1 MLHRLLTA
9 VSSLVAEHGLP
20 AHRLGSCDLWALEH
34 RLNSCGSQA
43 QLLRGMWDL
52 PGSGIELVSLALAG
66 GFFTTEPPGKPAKV
80 MGGNLKAKAVIFHL
94 WMIFPGGCEGSTWE
108 RTPSPANT
116 RSCHWETG
124 VQKGPRGTLS
134 AARAKRLLGYLDIYP
149 RSYHHAQG
157 RNHFPGPLG
166 CINA

>member
-1 MLHRLLTA
+1 M
-9 VSSLVAEHGLP
+9 SDSLRPPWTVAYQAPPSMGFSRQVYCSGLP
-20 AHRLGSCDLWALEH
+20 FPSPGIFLTQGSNPGLPHC
-34 RLNSCGSQA
+34 RQM
-43 QLLRGMWDL
+43 LLL
-52 PGSGIELVSLALAG
+52 S
-66 GFFTTEPPGKPAKV
+66 EPPGKPAKV

>member
-1 MLHRLLTA
+1 MFD
-9 VSSLVAEHGLP
+9 SLQLHGLY
-20 AHRLGSCDLWALEH
+20 
-34 RLNSCGSQA
+34 N
-43 QLLRGMWDL
+43 L
-52 PGSGIELVSLALAG
+52 PGSSVHGIFQARILEWVAISFSRESSQLQGSNPGLPHCRQMLLPS
-66 GFFTTEPPGKPAKV
+66 EPPGKPAKV

-149 RSYHHAQG
+149 RSYHHVQG